1 MEPPPP
7 PDQTSLKADA
17 TAYRPWV
24 GLCIWA
30 VMFVGAQL
38 WGGWQRDQQAAELKK
53 YGEERR
59 AEAERHDRKLSE
71 ISARMEELGSR
82 RQESDDAPG
91 SLRGRLR

>member
-38 WGGWQRDQQAAELKK
+38 WGGWQRDQQAAELKRQ
-53 YGEERR
+53 GEDLSRQRQDVQDIKAMLEDRR
-59 AEAERHDRKLSE
+59 TR
-71 ISARMEELGSR
+71 
-82 RQESDDAPG
+82 P
-91 SLRGRLR
+91 